1 MKDLKTVMK
10 NPPILSIPDNL
21 VLVYDHF
28 IELWA
33 MQLNGQFYPDN
44 GTFSKIFNRFMSATI
59 TTDKIIVNE
68 KNKEKLSID
77 IADVAQ
83 ATVLIK
89 KVNYQNFMA
98 GGANEGP
105 MYLTLLIIE
114 DKSGHNYYFNF
125 MSALGA
131 WQLVTNPPKN
141 LKVVDPL
148 NIKRLPSF
156 KNEYEIVA
164 AINDLGFA
172 KFIAGTGYE
181 FLDLKPSEVIKQKD

>member
-1 MKDLKTVMK
+1 M
-10 NPPILSIPDNL
+10 
-21 VLVYDHF
+21 LVYDHF

-77 IADVAQ
+77 IADVSQ

-105 MYLTLLIIE
+105 MYLTLLTIE

-181 FLDLKPSEVIKQKD
+181 FLDLKPSEVIKQND